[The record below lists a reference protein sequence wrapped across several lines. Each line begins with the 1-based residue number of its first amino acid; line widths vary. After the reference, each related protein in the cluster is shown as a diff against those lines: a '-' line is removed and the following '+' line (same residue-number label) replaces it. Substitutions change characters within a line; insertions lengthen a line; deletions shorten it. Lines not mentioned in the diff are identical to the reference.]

1 MKRKAKPVAVL
12 VSVML
17 LCSLLLGAA
26 DSSGQADE
34 RDEMVVYRLMTPD
47 FRELTQVTGKPDQG
61 DEYISG
67 DNMHYRVTQV
77 DEQGKTAQT
86 ELIGAYRMPDVSWLE
101 DNALSVTA
109 LKRAIALYCT
119 HSDESYEPTDG
130 TSSDEKRGGIYDVAD
145 AFRKA
150 MEEKGVTVYQSDETH
165 HPHDAGAYRRS
176 RQTAMQLLEEG
187 VDCIIDIHRD
197 GIPDP
202 ESYETEVKG
211 KDTTQ
216 VRLLVGRS
224 NQNSGA
230 NKDFATRLKAV
241 ADKVYPGLIKD
252 IFIGKGSY
260 NQDLMSRAILF
271 EFGTYTNEK
280 EDVLTS
286 TRYMADVL
294 YRTLYG
300 GVTGAAGVGSDVQ
313 YKNSKTAP
321 ADPGGEKGGWG
332 GVLVLFLVA
341 GVALLIFAFVQTGSG
356 KGTVHKVKRTFQEMS
371 GGLFGGKNRK
381 KD

>member
-1 MKRKAKPVAVL
+1 MKRKNRLCALA
-12 VSVML
+12 L
-17 LCSLLLGAA
+17 LICTVFSLTGYAE
-26 DSSGQADE
+26 GGGE
-34 RDEMVVYRLMTPD
+34 RDENAVYTLIT
-47 FRELTQVTGKPDQG
+47 EEGKTLTQVCGVPDAG

-67 DNMHYRVTQV
+67 DNMHYRITRV
-77 DEQGKTAQT
+77 DENAQT
-86 ELIGAYRMPDVSWLE
+86 ALTECIGAYQMPDVSWLDE
-101 DNALSVTA
+101 ETVSVAALR
-109 LKRAIALYCT
+109 RAIALYCT

-130 TSSDEKRGGIYDVAD
+130 THSDEKRGGIYDVAD
-145 AFRKA
+145 AFRSA

-211 KDTTQ
+211 EDTTK

-224 NQNSGA
+224 NQNSAA

-252 IFIGKGSY
+252 IFIGKGNY

-300 GVTGAAGVGSDVQ
+300 GVTGAAGVGSDVE
-313 YKNSKTAP
+313 YKNSTGAEESENKS
-321 ADPGGEKGGWG
+321 GFKGIAWV
-332 GVLVLFLVA
+332 VLIAVA
-341 GVALLIFAFVQTGSG
+341 AVFIFAFAQTGRG
-356 KGTVHKVKRTFQEMS
+356 GDAVHKVKRTFQEMS
-371 GGLFGGKNRK
+371 GGLFGGRK
-381 KD
+381 KK

>member
-1 MKRKAKPVAVL
+1 MKKWRKTALCLCIV
-12 VSVML
+12 VM
-17 LCSLLLGAA
+17 CYFGLGMSA
-26 DSSGQADE
+26 DVGE
-34 RDEMVVYRLMTPD
+34 RDENQVYTLLSPEGRA
-47 FRELTQVTGKPDQG
+47 LTQITGVPDAG

-67 DNMHYRVTQV
+67 DNMHYTVTQV
-77 DEQGKTAQT
+77 DINALTAQT
-86 ELIGAYRMPDVSWLE
+86 ELIGAYQMPDVSWLDE
-101 DNALSVTA
+101 DTVSVTA
-109 LKRAIALYCT
+109 LRRAIALYCT

-130 TSSDEKRGGIYDVAD
+130 THSDEERGGIYDVAD
-145 AFRKA
+145 AFRAA

-176 RQTAMQLLEEG
+176 RQTAVQLLEEG

-211 KDTTQ
+211 EDTTQ

-224 NQNSGA
+224 NQNSQA

-280 EDVLTS
+280 EDVITS
-286 TRYMADVL
+286 TQYMADVL

-300 GVTGAAGVGSDVQ
+300 GVTGAAGVQSDVQ
-313 YKNSKTAP
+313 YQNGTKPP
-321 ADPGGEKGGWG
+321 ADEEKGGWSG
-332 GVLVLFLVA
+332 IVWVVLIALAALV
-341 GVALLIFAFVQTGSG
+341 IFAFVQTGRG
-356 KGTVHKVKRTFQEMS
+356 GGAMHKVKRSFQEMT
-371 GGLFGGKNRK
+371 GGLFGGKK
-381 KD
+381 KE